1 MQGKTKILQ
10 NGNTGWKES
19 APSYTTN
26 FLNEEEEGRELALH
40 GELRSNSEIGWEGKK
55 GNYMVKN

>member
-10 NGNTGWKES
+10 NGNIGWKES

-40 GELRSNSEIGWEGKK
+40 GELRSNSEIG
-55 GNYMVKN
+55 